1 MYLIFIDAETYQI
14 SNRYVSVFVY
24 KNKKRGEM
32 FLRKIYTY
40 TDENG
45 KSPVLNFIKEAGGK
59 FIKKFD
65 FLIEYVANEKNQF
78 CEPYVKHFKVE
89 RYALLYELRLRING
103 TMIRII
109 FFCDENDGIVLLHAF
124 YKRVKRDTEQAL
136 ESSLK
141 ILNNILDGNYAIS
154 EVKKI

>member
-1 MYLIFIDAETYQI
+1 M
-14 SNRYVSVFVY
+14 
-24 KNKKRGEM
+24 
-32 FLRKIYTY
+32 
-40 TDENG
+40 
-45 KSPVLNFIKEAGGK
+45 
-59 FIKKFD
+59 
-65 FLIEYVANEKNQF
+65 
-78 CEPYVKHFKVE
+78 
-89 RYALLYELRLRING
+89 RLRING